1 MKTVKTVKFLTL
13 AVLMGIAGQVTAA
26 GTQTASTLVKPTTK
40 LQQPATKLLGTE
52 GTGGPT
58 FNPQET
64 GVSSTQQINAPGG
77 PTFDPQTTTQQTTNV
92 PGGPIITG
100 RPEQLTTRSGRH
112 GTGTRT
118 NVVGGV
124 KHGTGTRGTKTTK

>member
-13 AVLMGIAGQVTAA
+13 ATLMGIAGQITAA

-77 PTFDPQTTTQQTTNV
+77 PTFDPQATTQQT
-92 PGGPIITG
+92 
-100 RPEQLTTRSGRH
+100 TTRSGRH

-118 NVVGGV
+118 NVVRGV